1 MEQEFFTMI
10 TDIGKKEIANAI
22 ANDTKVNF
30 SKIVLGDGGGD
41 YYEITE
47 TQTKLKNE
55 VYRGEVSNVTIDEE
69 NPYWIKV
76 ETALSHNIG
85 GFIVR
90 EVGLLDDKDNLIVVA
105 KFPLTYKP
113 ISDDGVVKDLLI
125 RMIIEVSNTDVINI
139 KVDPTLVLA
148 TKKDLDKKA
157 DKDHKHHKADILDF
171 PHTHLKKDILDF
183 PHAHLKADIL
193 DFAHTHLK
201 KDILDF
207 PHIHLKAD
215 ITDFAHTHPTSDIIG
230 LSPFV
235 VNTKVNNSVNTDKVQ
250 KFPFRNNNG
259 ILEVLVEGEWI
270 PVGGRQYTVVRK
282 GELGTNNRRFDYS
295 GGSGIVRHL
304 VIDATI
310 LDPRFMQ
317 VLADERDV
325 NSFIT
330 YRGSESDA
338 HYEIK
343 NIEFKNSISIVM
355 TGEEYVSARYFIQT
369 QK

>member
-183 PHAHLKADIL
+183 PHAHLKADI
-193 DFAHTHLK
+193 
-201 KDILDF
+201 
-207 PHIHLKAD
+207 
-215 ITDFAHTHPTSDIIG
+215 TDFAHTHPTSNIIG

-282 GELGTNNRRFDYS
+282 GILDVGIKRFDYS
-295 GGSGIVRHL
+295 GGPGIIRYIKANLSFNMDISVF
-304 VIDATI
+304 IDG
-310 LDPRFMQ
+310 
-317 VLADERDV
+317 VLA
-325 NSFIT
+325 NGFIR
-330 YRGSESDA
+330 YAEGGQSSEY
-338 HYEIK
+338 HHEMK
-343 NIEFKNSISIVM
+343 NIEFKNSISIEVDGKAYR
-355 TGEEYVSARYFIQT
+355 TEYYIQT